1 MPCPEEFTSS
11 GRQRETPSPV
21 REMALAAEWKMGWR
35 LVTLG
40 RGSRHP
46 GNDAAVLGADG
57 EGGSAVKRGLGG
69 KRGSS

>member
-46 GNDAAVLGADG
+46 GNDAAVLGQMEKG
-57 EGGSAVKRGLGG
+57 GVLSEGVR
-69 KRGSS
+69 R